1 MRNLSKIGLKITNEL
16 HTPLN
21 IKVYKKMDSCLMQNT
36 MGRVYNN
43 MLVGISHQFYP
54 LIKNNLKK

>member
-1 MRNLSKIGLKITNEL
+1 MVNIGKIGSKICNEL
-16 HTPLN
+16 QVPLN
-21 IKVYKKMDSCLMQNT
+21 IKVYKKMDFCLQNT

-43 MLVGISHQFYP
+43 MLVEVNHQFHS